1 MNKFYEKYY
10 RYQRNGWRTAGE
22 PLETTEQGV
31 HHELPKMT
39 SQCSHR
45 QRRGLPTQVPTLH
58 RVGGDPGGG
67 GRLLTETS
75 GGERE
80 KEDQKRQ
87 HFTPENKI
95 LYRISKGL
103 FKFYQ

>member
-1 MNKFYEKYY
+1 MQPPAAK
-10 RYQRNGWRTAGE
+10 GSTH
-22 PLETTEQGV
+22 P
-31 HHELPKMT
+31 
-39 SQCSHR
+39 S
-45 QRRGLPTQVPTLH
+45 TLH